1 MNTPLFFNNVIKTI
15 LFCGLFFVFQTFEVR
30 SQELNCTVEVN
41 TDRLEGS
48 SFQYLNKLKP
58 DIENYLNEY
67 NWTDADFQ
75 DHERIECLVQIVI
88 LSGTSNYLFS
98 AETVIQVRRP
108 IYNTT
113 NKTSTLLLS
122 DNGWQFSYPE
132 GRTMIH
138 DELQFDDL
146 TGFLDFYAYIILGYD
161 FDTFSEL
168 GGSEYFVRAQNILN
182 LAQTTNAAGWSRN
195 SNNQRNRN
203 TLVSDLTSGSYNNL
217 RRAYYSYHRQGLDR
231 FIDSP
236 DLARQQ
242 ILTTMESIQA
252 AKRRSTSNWLYDIF
266 FDTKA
271 REIAGIFQSAPRD
284 VRLEAYNILRQTDQG
299 HLSEYESLQN

>member
-1 MNTPLFFNNVIKTI
+1 MKTPLFFNNVIKTI
-15 LFCGLFFVFQTFEVR
+15 LFCGVFFVFLTFEGR
-30 SQELNCTVEVN
+30 AQELKCTVEVN

-48 SFQYLNKLKP
+48 SYQYLINLKP
-58 DIENYLNEY
+58 DIEEYLNEH
-67 NWTDADFQ
+67 NWTEIDYQ
-75 DHERIECLVQIVI
+75 DHERIECLMQIVI
-88 LSGTSNYLFS
+88 VSGTSNYLFS
-98 AETVIQVRRP
+98 AETVIQVQRP

-113 NKTSTLLLS
+113 NKTSTLLIS

-146 TGFLDFYAYIILGYD
+146 TGFLDFYSYVMLGYD

-203 TLVSDLTSGSYNNL
+203 TLISDLTSGSYNAL
-217 RRAYYSYHRQGLDR
+217 RRAYYSYHRLGLDT

-236 DLARQQ
+236 EQARQQ
-242 ILTTMESIQA
+242 ILTTLRNIQT

-266 FDTKA
+266 FDAKA